1 MPRGLNI
8 VLQRLESAAE
18 HEPFDLILA
27 TNVLICY
34 DVFDQ
39 LLASANIA
47 KMLRSGSFFLSN
59 DRIFELP
66 DSSIQS
72 VGDTEVTY
80 MTLPGI
86 GRAGD
91 RIVWYRDT
99 DVVRCCFRG

>member
-1 MPRGLNI
+1 
-8 VLQRLESAAE
+8 
-18 HEPFDLILA
+18 
-27 TNVLICY
+27 
-34 DVFDQ
+34 
-39 LLASANIA
+39 
-47 KMLRSGSFFLSN
+47 MLRSGSFFLSN

-91 RIVWYRDT
+91 RIV
-99 DVVRCCFRG
+99 